1 MQSRDVIHFDVNICR
16 IKYVPDLNNA
26 RSVLDAKLKRNYV
39 ELTLYCPAMPFGNRK
54 KNILEDLFSSVLSNL
69 KNITPLET

>member
-1 MQSRDVIHFDVNICR
+1 MQSRDVILFDVNICR

-54 KNILEDLFSSVLSNL
+54 KIF
-69 KNITPLET
+69 